1 MGDANADAQQDL
13 NRVLRDLNERYTQ
26 DEKDR
31 KRENEE
37 IINAQNSVVREIEEI
52 KSMYEQNKKAV
63 VKMIM
68 D

>member
-1 MGDANADAQQDL
+1 VGDANADAQQDL